1 MEYLLVMTFSGCTMT
16 AACFLLCCLINNRI
30 SARLYYLLA
39 KAAVLYY
46 LIPLPFLKGWYVR
59 VLRTIAPKVETEIA
73 HIPLTQTSYTVDADG
88 AIYLNSYAGKQIMI
102 VGAWLLVAIL
112 LMAWQV
118 FKYLRTAHWIA
129 GYTSTKMTDRQK
141 AYLDGLKEEYGIRR
155 NVLLYQGE
163 LGASSMTFGIYRPVI
178 ICGREV
184 GSREA
189 ELLIRHELVHIRRMD
204 ALWKMLMQFVIF
216 LHWYNVF
223 AWLLYFMFDRL
234 CELSCDETVMLG
246 RAKAEVKEYLLL
258 LIGEAMASGEP
269 RKTALR
275 WQSGFGGN
283 NKRKIQE
290 RVENL
295 VRDKKWNKYAVGT
308 LVAAL
313 VFANSMTVFAYKDTA
328 SETIQDDVSQEN
340 IETVLESDT
349 VLFFSEDVEEEA
361 MQDVDMK
368 GTTEI
373 LYDRQFVDEEGN
385 IYPIPETESHL
396 GCNHDYE
403 SGTEQRHN
411 KNSDG
416 SCVVREYEA
425 QRCRKCG
432 HLVQG
437 ALLSS
442 HYFATCPH

>member
-313 VFANSMTVFAYKDTA
+313 VFANSMTVFAYKDGFKEIM
-328 SETIQDDVSQEN
+328 SDDVSQEH
-340 IETVLESDT
+340 IENSLESDT
-349 VLFFSEDVEEEA
+349 FLFVPEETGEDA
-361 MQDVDMK
+361 IRDFDMLE
-368 GTTEI
+368 TAEI
-373 LYDRQFVDEEGN
+373 LYDRQFTDEEGN
-385 IYPIPETESHL
+385 IYPIPETEAHL
-396 GCNHDYE
+396 GCNHTYV

-416 SCVVREYEA
+416 SCVVTVYKAE
-425 QRCRKCG
+425 RCSKCG
-432 HLVQG
+432 LVVQG
-437 ALLSS
+437 DYVSS
-442 HYFATCPH
+442 QHFAVCPH